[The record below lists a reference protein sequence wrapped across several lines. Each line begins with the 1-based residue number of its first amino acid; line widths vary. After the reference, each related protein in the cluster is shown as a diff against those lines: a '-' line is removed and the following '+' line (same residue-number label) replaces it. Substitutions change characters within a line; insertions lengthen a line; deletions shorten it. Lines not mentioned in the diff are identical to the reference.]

1 VSPNRYSPFE
11 IAGAVVFVIAGLIA
25 LGALWAGRPCLDCPI
40 LRTSA
45 STATLH
51 GQVGP

>member
-1 VSPNRYSPFE
+1 VNGSRYRPIE
-11 IAGAVVFVIAGLIA
+11 LAAALVLVIAGLIA
-25 LGALWAGRPCLDCPI
+25 LGTLWVGRPCLDCPI